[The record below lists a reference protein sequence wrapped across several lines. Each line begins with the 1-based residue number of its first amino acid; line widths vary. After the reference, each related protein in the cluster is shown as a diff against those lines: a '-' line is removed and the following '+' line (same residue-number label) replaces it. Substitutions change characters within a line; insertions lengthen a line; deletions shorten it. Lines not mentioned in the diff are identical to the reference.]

1 MKNKVINLALTIISV
16 SSLLFI
22 LTTSVFADFGDS
34 TLNKGITHPDVHVLQ
49 EKLNT
54 LGYFNNG
61 QFTDYF
67 GDKTYNALIAF
78 QRDEGLNPDGI
89 AGNETFKRLSLKI
102 TQAEILPKDF
112 VPIKEAHSD
121 KVLIYKQLRI

>member
-1 MKNKVINLALTIISV
+1 MKNKIINIALTVVLV
-16 SSLLFI
+16 SSVLFV
-22 LTTSVFADFGDS
+22 LTTSVFADFGDIP
-34 TLNKGITHPDVHVLQ
+34 LKKGITHPDVHVLQ

-67 GDKTYNALIAF
+67 GDKTYSALIAF

-102 TQAEILPKDF
+102 TQA
-112 VPIKEAHSD
+112 
-121 KVLIYKQLRI
+121 